1 MVLKVKVKH
10 CGGNHPP
17 TRIISTAAGRSSAL
31 VIVTLLD
38 RNVGRPPIEGSSTLA
53 SVARICRQNGYYNQW
68 LMSKFPTRRNRELI
82 GPYQGIKSAYQGNFL
97 LDQGRALG

>member
-1 MVLKVKVKH
+1 MVLKVKVNH

-38 RNVGRPPIEGSSTLA
+38 RNVGRLPPIEGSSTLA

-97 LDQGRALG
+97 LD